1 MQYPTQFDTIIF
13 DLGGV
18 LVDWNPEYLYSK
30 IFADE
35 AEMRYFL
42 SEICTNAWNLEQD
55 RGRPL
60 AEATQLLVDQFP
72 HYKTQIEAYYG
83 RWAEMLSGSIQET
96 VVILEELLAKPNLKV
111 YALTNWSDQTWPR
124 ALELFDFLHKFE
136 GVLVSGIEKLIKPD
150 PAIYELILSRYQIE
164 RSTALFIDDNL
175 GNVEGSWAVGLPA
188 VRFESSA
195 QLRAFLVEKGI
206 LN

>member
-1 MQYPTQFDTIIF
+1 MQYPAKFDTIIF

-18 LVDWNPEYLYSK
+18 LVDWNPEYLYRK

-42 SEICTNAWNLEQD
+42 SEICTNPWNLEQD

-60 AEATQLLVDQFP
+60 AVATQLLVDQFP
-72 HYKTQIEAYYG
+72 HYQSQIEAYYG
-83 RWAEMLSGSIQET
+83 RWAEMLNGAIQET
-96 VVILEELLAKPNLKV
+96 VEILDELLAKPELKV

-150 PAIYELILSRYQIE
+150 PAIYELILSRYNIE
-164 RSTALFIDDNL
+164 RSSALFIDDNK

-188 VRFESSA
+188 VQFESSA
-195 QLRAFLVEKGI
+195 QLRSFLVEKGI